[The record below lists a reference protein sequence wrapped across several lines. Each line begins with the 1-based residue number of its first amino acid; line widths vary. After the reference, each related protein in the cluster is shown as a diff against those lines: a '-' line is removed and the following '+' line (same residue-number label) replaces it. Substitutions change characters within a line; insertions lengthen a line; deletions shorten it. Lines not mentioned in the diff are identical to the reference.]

1 MQQLQN
7 SKDRT
12 YVSLITRTRNPS
24 RNSRNSLQTRRDTF
38 QVKFTF
44 TRLDA
49 EVIYYH
55 YSYNFNQ
62 KSENR
67 KIL

>member
-12 YVSLITRTRNPS
+12 YISLITRTQNPS
-24 RNSRNSLQTRRDTF
+24 GNSTKSLQTRRDKF
-38 QVKFTF
+38 QVKFAF

-55 YSYNFNQ
+55 YSYNFGQ

>member
-1 MQQLQN
+1 MQELQN
-7 SKDRT
+7 SKKRT
-12 YVSLITRTRNPS
+12 YVSLITRTQNPS
-24 RNSRNSLQTRRDTF
+24 RNSKKALQTRRDIL
-38 QVKFTF
+38 QVKFAF

>member
-7 SKDRT
+7 LKDRT
-12 YVSLITRTRNPS
+12 YISLITRTQNPS
-24 RNSRNSLQTRRDTF
+24 GNSTKLLQTRRHIF
-38 QVKFTF
+38 QVKFAF
-44 TRLDA
+44 ARLDA

-55 YSYNFNQ
+55 YSYNFGQ

>member
-12 YVSLITRTRNPS
+12 YISLITRTQNTS
-24 RNSRNSLQTRRDTF
+24 RNSTKSLQTRRDIL
-38 QVKFTF
+38 QVKFAF
-44 TRLDA
+44 TILDA

-55 YSYNFNQ
+55 YSYNFDQ

>member
-1 MQQLQN
+1 MKQLQN

-12 YVSLITRTRNPS
+12 YISLITITQNPS
-24 RNSRNSLQTRRDTF
+24 RNSTKSLRTRRDIF
-38 QVKFTF
+38 QVNFAF

-55 YSYNFNQ
+55 YSYNFGQ

-67 KIL
+67 KIR

>member
-12 YVSLITRTRNPS
+12 YISLITRTQNPS
-24 RNSRNSLQTRRDTF
+24 RNSTKLLQTRWDIF
-38 QVKFTF
+38 QGKFAF

-55 YSYNFNQ
+55 YSSNFGQ